1 MESFSEILSDL
12 IVEKGLSLR
21 KLATES
27 GVSAVQYGKYL
38 KGSIPNLSV
47 AVKIAN
53 YFQCSIDYLFG
64 LTETSYFN
72 SKKEMDLSKFVKR
85 YEKVLADNNISHY
98 KFAQANNLS
107 ESCLRHW
114 RYGEIPKIESL
125 ILISKTF
132 DVSIEYLI
140 GRTNTQ

>member
-53 YFQCSIDYLFG
+53 YFQCSIDYLFC

-72 SKKEMDLSKFVKR
+72 GKKEMDLSKFVKR

-98 KFAQANNLS
+98 KFAKANNLS